1 MFCPACRAV
10 GRKRRA
16 FFIDIKQKQP
26 VSYSFQTIII
36 IILSMQLVTP
46 DIGLLFWMLFS
57 FLIVF
62 FLLKK
67 FAWKP
72 ILNMLHEREH
82 SIEQA
87 LKAADKAREDMEHLQ
102 AGNER
107 ILAEART
114 EREKIFREAHEI
126 KDKIIGEAREQAHR
140 EKDKIM
146 NSARISIE
154 AEKNAAIKEMRQV
167 AAELSVQIAEKLL
180 RRELSNEQKQKE
192 LINQLIDEVSIN

>member
-1 MFCPACRAV
+1 
-10 GRKRRA
+10 
-16 FFIDIKQKQP
+16 
-26 VSYSFQTIII
+26 
-36 IILSMQLVTP
+36 MQLVTP

-72 ILNMLHEREH
+72 ILEMLHERED

-87 LKAADKAREDMEHLQ
+87 LKSADKARESMEKLQ
-102 AGNER
+102 ADNER
-107 ILAEART
+107 ILNEARA

-126 KDKIIGEAREQAHR
+126 KDKIIGEAREQAIK
-140 EKDKIM
+140 EKDKIIAD
-146 NSARISIE
+146 ARVSIE
-154 AEKNAAIKEMRQV
+154 NEKYAAIREIRNT

-180 RRELSNEQKQKE
+180 RRELSADQKQKE
-192 LINQLIDEVSIN
+192 LVERLIKEVAVN